1 MNPFISAHLLLYSFP
16 HPFSILVIL
25 VFVLRNSVS
34 LLAFFKTFVL
44 SSPVQSPL
52 SQNLPSFLR
61 NTFRIPFIVPLET
74 QRTPEGGKPK
84 HCSKLSSDVVLWE
97 RELRQSNES
106 DNLWDQSSTRGS
118 AHTHLWPLYLSFSL
132 LIFPVASLPAS
143 LHWMRKKIGE
153 VAVIFL
159 LVSGTDCKPIKLR
172 SQGRLALVGSRRVA
186 KPKAASTT
194 YTTQVVSLGWMYSVL
209 KCISN

>member
-61 NTFRIPFIVPLET
+61 NTFRIPFIVPLKT
-74 QRTPEGGKPK
+74 QRTPEGGKLK

-106 DNLWDQSSTRGS
+106 DNFMGPVIYQRLCTYTFVTSVPFFFS
-118 AHTHLWPLYLSFSL
+118 ANFPSCFTPSFS
-132 LIFPVASLPAS
+132 SLN
-143 LHWMRKKIGE
+143 E
-153 VAVIFL
+153 EE
-159 LVSGTDCKPIKLR
+159 D
-172 SQGRLALVGSRRVA
+172 RR
-186 KPKAASTT
+186 
-194 YTTQVVSLGWMYSVL
+194 G
-209 KCISN
+209 CCDISAGFRH